1 MMGIISRRDL
11 LRSSVSVASILVF
24 GTQFSAPAQA
34 ATSPTLDQFLA
45 LSRTLTGQTSLD
57 NDMGSRILDAFVSS
71 GHAEELAKLIA
82 VSTPE
87 SSELKIADAVV
98 AAWYSGLSPLPG
110 ALQVTGFNEA
120 LVWNAMSFTKPW
132 GNCGGEM
139 GYWSEPPVGEEP

>member
-1 MMGIISRRDL
+1 MMGSFSRRDL
-11 LRSSVSVASILVF
+11 LRSSVSVSSVFFF
-24 GTQFSAPAQA
+24 GTQFSASAQTV
-34 ATSPTLDQFLA
+34 TSPTLDQFFA
-45 LSRTLTGQTSLD
+45 LSQKLTGHASLD
-57 NDMGSRILDAFVSS
+57 NDMGRSILDAFISS

-87 SSELKIADAVV
+87 SSKLKIADAVV

-110 ALQVTGFNEA
+110 ARQVTGFNEA